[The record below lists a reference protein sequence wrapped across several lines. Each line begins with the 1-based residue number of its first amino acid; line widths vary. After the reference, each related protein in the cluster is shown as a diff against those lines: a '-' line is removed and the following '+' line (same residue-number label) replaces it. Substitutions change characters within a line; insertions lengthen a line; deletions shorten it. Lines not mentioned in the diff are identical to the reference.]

1 MDFDHFTNKELAL
14 DVRKSGLYHSDK
26 IIERMQQ
33 LFEEKVK
40 EVASENDQEWPEN
53 REKQPERYGW
63 SRCLLFP
70 PIPVLS
76 TL

>member
-53 REKQPERYGW
+53 REKQPECYDY
-63 SRCLLFP
+63 SLFW
-70 PIPVLS
+70 VLP
-76 TL
+76 